1 MSAKMGARRLT
12 AILAADIAGYSA
24 LMGEN
29 EIDTVAALK
38 GHQSIILPM
47 IAGFEG
53 RIIDTAGDGVL
64 AEFSSVLNAVKCAVA
79 IQETLL
85 ERNASVAPDRRMLFR
100 IGINQGDVLFDN
112 DRIFGDGINVAAR
125 LEGLCEPG
133 GICISGK
140 VYEEIKSRF
149 QIRYEDLGRQTLKN
163 IAEPVQAYRISVSG
177 APASK
182 TKQSAKSPLRESL
195 NRLIGAGAVV
205 ATLCAVWLGWS
216 VYMPSR
222 LTQTGPVVPLEAQAT
237 ADERAWSDA
246 ISIRT
251 TQAFTQYLDHF
262 SNGLHAADARQNLKK
277 ADESTWIDA
286 MDIGTIAALNQYL
299 SQFPEGAHVTQAAS
313 RIAELQRQA
322 ADEKVWSAAVFGGT
336 KEAFNQYVKTLPSGI
351 HVKEAFERL
360 SEIDGKQELSTGAP
374 AVPLTTPDPPTTA
387 VPLSRPT
394 ADEAAWLDAVAT
406 GTITSFNSYL
416 TAFPAGA
423 HAAQARDRVADLGAP
438 PGLQSS
444 RRLAVGPFDG
454 TWVTQ
459 VDCPKAGTAGAFS
472 ILVDTD
478 VKDGVFH
485 GEKGNKG
492 KAGWFLLDGR
502 VESDGTVELV
512 ARGIVNSSLLAAGN
526 VPVGTEYGYRVAGRL
541 VGSKGTGERV
551 GGRSCKVTFS
561 K

>member
-1 MSAKMGARRLT
+1 LNFMSAKMGARRLT

-182 TKQSAKSPLRESL
+182 TKQSAKLPLRKSL

-222 LTQTGPVVPLEAQAT
+222 LMQTGPVVPLEAQAT

-262 SNGLHAADARQNLKK
+262 SNGLHVADAQRNLKK
-277 ADESTWIDA
+277 ADESIWIDA

-322 ADEKVWSAAVFGGT
+322 ADEKVWSAAVIGGT

-351 HVKEAFERL
+351 HVNEAFERL
-360 SEIDGKQELSTGAP
+360 SEIDAKRVAFCKARYP
-374 AVPLTTPDPPTTA
+374 NA
-387 VPLSRPT
+387 LSRVPPPET
-394 ADEAAWLDAVAT
+394 LACNQVVLVLDGTCVPGDIKKVIAGCKEKDISRMTVCVACDISFGRLGVSTQKVTEDMAAGMRL
-406 GTITSFNSYL
+406 
-416 TAFPAGA
+416 
-423 HAAQARDRVADLGAP
+423 AQARGLLITEVSENGAAKRAGIRPGDVIVMMDGKEIKNLDDLP
-438 PGLQSS
+438 
-444 RRLAVGPFDG
+444 RIVGETPAGKTVDLVIIRDG
-454 TWVTQ
+454 KEESL
-459 VDCPKAGTAGAFS
+459 P
-472 ILVDTD
+472 
-478 VKDGVFH
+478 VF
-485 GEKGNKG
+485 
-492 KAGWFLLDGR
+492 GR
-502 VESDGTVELV
+502 
-512 ARGIVNSSLLAAGN
+512 
-526 VPVGTEYGYRVAGRL
+526 
-541 VGSKGTGERV
+541 
-551 GGRSCKVTFS
+551 
-561 K
+561 